1 MHLRGIVLPA
11 GEPGELWVADGVIC
25 ADPARKATTVCDGGY
40 ILPGLVDAHCHIG
53 IGPQG
58 AASLA
63 EAAAQAGTDPGAG
76 PLLLPGRGSPSGTRP
91 PQAPED
97 LPRLLPARPPPA
109 PPQAYGPP

>member
-25 ADPARKATTVCDGGY
+25 ADPVRKATTVCDGGY

-63 EAAAQAGTDPGAG
+63 EAAAQAVPDPGAR
-76 PLLLPGRGSPSGTRP
+76 PLLLRGLGSPIHH
-91 PQAPED
+91 
-97 LPRLLPARPPPA
+97 PPPHSPRA
-109 PPQAYGPP
+109 PPPLIRA